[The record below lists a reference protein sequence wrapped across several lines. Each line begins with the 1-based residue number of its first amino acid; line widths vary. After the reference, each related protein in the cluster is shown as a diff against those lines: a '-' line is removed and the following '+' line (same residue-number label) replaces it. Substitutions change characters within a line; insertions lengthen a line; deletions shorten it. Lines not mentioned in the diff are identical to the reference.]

1 MLVSFNISSPNNF
14 FDKNIVLNLTCAQ
27 LSSCL
32 VRNLTSMQLSQN
44 YKFSLFFLTRR
55 TTSLHFVPRV
65 ALYAL
70 PAFLAEKMAFTPK
83 RNSYQIDHKAAD
95 EVTVANH
102 KTNTKSVYQPRPET
116 LSSFAERTT
125 LHGIRFVFT
134 GSIFM
139 RLLWALIL
147 IGSFSYCSYDIFSS
161 VRAFYRRPFQ
171 TRILTVTSNNEKL
184 RFPAVTICNVNSVN
198 RRRLKDLLNTANY
211 TEEEIELILEVYAKT
226 IANSKDAF
234 TNKSKELYPE
244 LFHRIHGGKVPKH
257 DYIKMF
263 GHRIEDMLLP
273 SPVFDSC
280 FINNMVCGSDNFTAF
295 FSSMYGQC
303 YTFNSGHD
311 DSLVIDATA
320 AGDLNGLKL
329 LLNDERN
336 SYLDNPRI
344 PIVGLRVL
352 VHDQHTFPLMEQF
365 GFTVHP
371 GVRTLCS
378 IKRKKV

>member
-1 MLVSFNISSPNNF
+1 M
-14 FDKNIVLNLTCAQ
+14 TW
-27 LSSCL
+27 
-32 VRNLTSMQLSQN
+32 MQLSQN
-44 YKFSLFFLTRR
+44 YKFPLFFLTRR
-55 TTSLHFVPRV
+55 TTSLHFIPRA
-65 ALYAL
+65 ALYIL
-70 PAFLAEKMAFTPK
+70 PVFLAEKMALTPK
-83 RNSYQIDHKAAD
+83 RNSCQIDHKTA
-95 EVTVANH
+95 EEITVANH
-102 KTNTKSVYQPRPET
+102 KTNTKTVYQPTPET

-125 LHGIRFVFT
+125 LHGIRFLFT
-134 GSIFM
+134 GSIFN

-147 IGSFSYCSYDIFSS
+147 ISSFSYCSYDVFIS
-161 VRAFYRRPFQ
+161 VAAFYRRPFQ
-171 TRILTVTSNNEKL
+171 TRISTVTSKTEQL
-184 RFPAVTICNVNSVN
+184 RFPAVAICNANSVN

-211 TEEEIELILEVYAKT
+211 TEEEIELILEVYEKT

-234 TNKSKELYPE
+234 NNKSNELYPE
-244 LFHRIHGGKVPKH
+244 LFHRIHGGKVRKQ

-280 FINNMVCGSDNFTAF
+280 VINNMACGSNNFTAF
-295 FSSMYGQC
+295 FNSMYGQC

-311 DSLVIDATA
+311 DSLVIDVAA

-329 LLNDERN
+329 LLNVEKN
-336 SYLDNPRI
+336 SYLDNPWI
-344 PIVGLRVL
+344 PMVGLRVL

-365 GFTVHP
+365 GFAVHP